1 MIKLKKY
8 SYFVLF
14 ISLSFVIFACNYMTH
29 RTLSK
34 NNANTGEDP
43 EPNYEI
49 TLNREYQDYVSYI
62 FMGNRNE
69 NFSTYF
75 NKYFSSLEDFDDAM
89 KDYKTL
95 VIANYNRRLD
105 SLYTLPSL
113 TTNIK
118 DKLNSV
124 IAKCSKIIQY
134 NKNSRFL
141 DASVLLIGRSYYFLQ
156 DFYQSER
163 KFNEFISKLSKSNLT
178 DEVSLYLG
186 KTKLRLKK
194 EEEGFS
200 ILNDLIEKSNNPDLK
215 SEATQELALYF
226 ISQKNYQN
234 GIDYIKKSIELT
246 TNSESKSEKQF
257 LLARLYTALYPQ
269 LTADEFLSV
278 SKNSSDF
285 DLNYYA
291 KLNYAKALDVS
302 GKYSDAFKILD
313 ELSYKYRDYPE
324 IRQLAEIEIA
334 NNLHLQ
340 RKFKE
345 ALEKY
350 FYIIV
355 TYPNTVT
362 SAEAYYR
369 LAKHYEDV
377 ENNYLKA
384 YIGYKKVNEQNPSN
398 DYAEFSSSRTNTF
411 NKYFTLIAT
420 INDTT
425 KGEIPT
431 EIDELDK
438 YKTKIDI
445 EKGINKEKELEKNKG
460 KDNPI
465 VNPKGGGQ
473 KGFVPLKDSI
483 ENKNNNEE
491 KIKNDIRN
499 KLKDS
504 IGNILKDSAGNNIK
518 DSIKILNEKGT
529 DSLKLIIEKSKQDS
543 LQIIQQLKE
552 DSLKNAN
559 IKIKEQNK
567 FNAYL
572 ELSEL
577 FTYELNRSDSAQ
589 YYILKAID
597 YTQYSENQAKAYYFL
612 ATLYKNSNKPE
623 DANTLFKK
631 IIEISPNS
639 VFANESRKMLG
650 LKSVDIN
657 KDEADKL
664 YKEVESKILTN
675 QYRES
680 IKILDSIIYNY
691 KTSIFYPK
699 SLYTVGWVFENIFGN
714 KDSMIYYYKK
724 LNTEFPQSE
733 YFPIIAEK
741 INFYTSIDSAHKKD
755 TAIVNDSIKISNDT
769 TKISIDS
776 LNLKNNLLDNPID
789 IDKNSTDSTLF
800 KKEENIMG
808 EPIKKE

>member
-1 MIKLKKY
+1 
-8 SYFVLF
+8 
-14 ISLSFVIFACNYMTH
+14 MTH
-29 RTLSK
+29 RSLSK
-34 NNANTGEDP
+34 NNANAGEDP

-49 TLNREYQDYVSYI
+49 TLNSEYQDYVSYI

-75 NKYFSSLEDFDDAM
+75 NKYFSSLEDFDEAM
-89 KDYKTL
+89 KDYKTI

-105 SLYTLPSL
+105 SLYTLPPL
-113 TTNIK
+113 TINIK

-163 KFNEFISKLSKSNLT
+163 KFDEFISKLSKSNLT

-200 ILNDLIEKSNNPDLK
+200 ILKVLIENSNNPDLK

-246 TNSESKSEKQF
+246 TNNESKAEKQF

-269 LTADEFLSV
+269 LTADEFLTV

-313 ELSYKYRDYPE
+313 ELIYKYRDYPE

-398 DYAEFSSSRTNTF
+398 DYADFSSSRTNTF
-411 NKYFTLIAT
+411 NKYFTLVAT

-425 KGEIPT
+425 KGEIPA
-431 EIDELDK
+431 EIDELEK

-465 VNPKGGGQ
+465 FNPKGGGQ
-473 KGFVPLKDSI
+473 KGFFPLKDSI
-483 ENKNNNEE
+483 ENKNKNEE
-491 KIKNDIRN
+491 KIKNDIKN

-504 IGNILKDSAGNNIK
+504 IGNILKDSIGNSLKDSTGNNLK

-529 DSLKLIIEKSKQDS
+529 DSLKLIIEKLKQDS

-597 YTQYSENQAKAYYFL
+597 YTQYSENKAKAYYFL
-612 ATLYKNSNKPE
+612 ATLYKNSNRLD

-639 VFANESRKMLG
+639 VFANESRKLLG
-650 LKSVDIN
+650 LKSVEIV
-657 KDEADKL
+657 KDDAEKL
-664 YKEVESKILTN
+664 YKNVESKILTN

-680 IKILDSIIYNY
+680 IKILDSIISNY

-699 SLYTVGWVFENIFGN
+699 SLYTVGWVFENIYGN
-714 KDSMIYYYKK
+714 KDSMIFYYKK
-724 LNTEFPQSE
+724 LNSEFPQSE
-733 YFPIIAEK
+733 YFPIIADK
-741 INFYTSIDSAHKKD
+741 INFYTSIDSTHKKD
-755 TAIVNDSIKISNDT
+755 TAIVNDSIKIVNDT
-769 TKISIDS
+769 SKVTLDS
-776 LNLKNNLLDNPID
+776 LNLKNNLLDNLIN
-789 IDKNSTDSTLF
+789 IDKNPNDYTIM
-800 KKEENIMG
+800 KNEENIIR
-808 EPIKKE
+808 EPIKKK